1 MAQWKVI
8 VVVRVGVVMLG
19 CARASETRG
28 LRSMVERGGEK
39 RLGHM
44 SGRLVGGARTES
56 E

>member
-19 CARASETRG
+19 SAKASETRG
-28 LRSMVERGGEK
+28 LRSKVERGGEK

-44 SGRLVGGARTES
+44 SGGLVGDACTEI